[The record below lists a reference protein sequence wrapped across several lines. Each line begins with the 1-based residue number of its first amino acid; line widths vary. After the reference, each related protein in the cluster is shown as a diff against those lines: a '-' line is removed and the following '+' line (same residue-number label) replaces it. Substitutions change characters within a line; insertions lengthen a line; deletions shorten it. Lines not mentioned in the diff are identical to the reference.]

1 MNKRKA
7 FSAEELFGAR
17 RLKKERKKYSA
28 EEKVKQVRR
37 HLIEKVPVSTIC
49 QETGITPVMFYRWQ
63 DQLFQNG
70 AAAFENKTPQPPT
83 GEHVRRWNH
92 SILGG
97 CLGNPLPVPPA
108 MPGQYSVALAMP
120 ASRSEGPPGRAVLP
134 PCVWSPF

>member
-1 MNKRKA
+1 M
-7 FSAEELFGAR
+7 
-17 RLKKERKKYSA
+17 KKERKKYSA

-83 GEHVRRWNH
+83 GEHVRIEKLEKKIQQKDEVLVELMAEH
-92 SILGG
+92 IALKKALGE
-97 CLGNPLPVPPA
+97 L
-108 MPGQYSVALAMP
+108 
-120 ASRSEGPPGRAVLP
+120 
-134 PCVWSPF
+134 